1 MVVITQ
7 QEAAERLSP
16 VFEGRKGKLLF
27 NLAAGITG
35 IAKVNALHD
44 RVDKAGV
51 PYGPPFAKG
60 ILDDAGVDFSVGNP
74 ERLESLPEGPFIVI
88 ANHVYGHLDGICL
101 LDLFGHQRPETKVMV
116 NEMLT
121 WIPGLAPSFIAVNP
135 VTNASNGVSNTSI
148 NGVKN
153 ALLQLRE
160 GGPLCLL
167 PSGAVADLK
176 PKEGWTLSERDWQDA
191 AIRLIRKARV
201 PVVPVRF
208 FDRNSRFYYALGLID
223 YRVRFVRLFH
233 EVFNKRG
240 SHPRVGIGAPISVE
254 QQEQYT
260 DLQAFK
266 AFLRSSVY
274 DLPLPERFVNRS
286 ELWKSRK

>member
-7 QEAAERLSP
+7 QDAAERLSP

-27 NLAAGITG
+27 DLAAGVTG
-35 IAKVNALHD
+35 IGKVNALHD

-51 PYGPPFAKG
+51 PYGPPFAKAL
-60 ILDDAGVDFSVGNP
+60 LDDLGIDFRVGNAG
-74 ERLESLPEGPFIVI
+74 RLDSLPDGPFIVV
-88 ANHVYGHLDGICL
+88 ANHIYGHLDGICL
-101 LDLFGHQRPETKVMV
+101 LDLFGLQRPDTKVLV

-135 VTNASNGVSNTSI
+135 LTGASKGVSDTSI

-160 GGPLCLL
+160 GGPLCLF
-167 PSGAVADLK
+167 PAGAVADLK
-176 PKEGWTLSERDWQDA
+176 PRERWTIRERDWQDA

-208 FDRNSRFYYALGLID
+208 FDRNSNFYYALGLID

-240 SHPRVGIGAPISVE
+240 TCPRVGIGALISVE
-254 QQEQYT
+254 EQERYT

-274 DLPLPERFVNRS
+274 DMPLPETFVNRS
-286 ELWKSRK
+286 RLWKSSK

>member
-1 MVVITQ
+1 MVILTAQ
-7 QEAAERLSP
+7 QAAERLSP

-27 NLAAGITG
+27 DLAAGVTG

-44 RVDKAGV
+44 RLDTAGV
-51 PYGPPFAKG
+51 PYGPPFAKA
-60 ILDDAGVDFSVGNP
+60 ILDDIGVDFRIGNA
-74 ERLESLPEGPFIVI
+74 ERLEVLPEGPFIVI
-88 ANHVYGHLDGICL
+88 ANHVYGHIDGICL
-101 LDLFGHQRPETKVMV
+101 VDLFGHKRPESKVMV

-121 WIPGLAPSFIAVNP
+121 WIPGLAQSFIAVNP
-135 VTNASNGVSNTSI
+135 ATAVSDGVSPTSV

-153 ALLQLRE
+153 ALLQLRD
-160 GGPLCLL
+160 GSPLCLF
-167 PSGAVADLK
+167 PAGAVADLK
-176 PKEGWTLSERDWQDA
+176 PRERWTLSERDWQDA

-208 FDRNSRFYYALGLID
+208 FDRNSRFYYALGLLD

-240 SHPRVGIGAPISVE
+240 TCPRVGIGAPISVE
-254 QQEQYT
+254 EQEQYT

-274 DLPLPERFVNRS
+274 DLQLPESFTKRS
-286 ELWKSRK
+286 ELWKSSK

>member
-7 QEAAERLSP
+7 QDAAERLSP
-16 VFEGRKGKLLF
+16 AFKGRKGKLLF
-27 NLAAGITG
+27 RFATGITG

-44 RVDKAGV
+44 RVDTAGT
-51 PYGPPFAKG
+51 PPGSAFAKG
-60 ILDDAGVDFSVGNP
+60 LLDDLGIDFRIGNP
-74 ERLESLPEGPFIVI
+74 ERLEALPDGPFILI

-101 LDLFGHQRPETKVMV
+101 VDLIGHQRPETKVMV

-121 WIPGLAPSFIAVNP
+121 WIPGLAPNFIAVNP
-135 VTNASNGVSNTSI
+135 VTDASRGVTDTSI
-148 NGVKN
+148 NGVKS
-153 ALLQLRE
+153 AMLQLRE
-160 GGPLCLL
+160 GGPLCLF
-167 PSGAVADLK
+167 PSGAVADLQPRK
-176 PKEGWTLSERDWQDA
+176 RWTLHERDWQDA

-233 EVFNKRG
+233 ELFNKRG
-240 SHPRVGIGAPISVE
+240 TFPRVGIGAPISVE
-254 QQEQYT
+254 EQEQYP

-274 DLPLPERFVNRS
+274 DMPLPERFVNRS
-286 ELWKSRK
+286 ELWK

>member
-1 MVVITQ
+1 
-7 QEAAERLSP
+7 
-16 VFEGRKGKLLF
+16 
-27 NLAAGITG
+27 
-35 IAKVNALHD
+35 
-44 RVDKAGV
+44 
-51 PYGPPFAKG
+51 
-60 ILDDAGVDFSVGNP
+60 
-74 ERLESLPEGPFIVI
+74 
-88 ANHVYGHLDGICL
+88 
-101 LDLFGHQRPETKVMV
+101 MV

-135 VTNASNGVSNTSI
+135 LTNASKGLSDTSI

-160 GGPLCLL
+160 GGPLCLF

-176 PKEGWTLSERDWQDA
+176 PRQGWILSERDWQDA

-201 PVVPVRF
+201 PIVPVRF

-240 SHPRVGIGAPISVE
+240 SRPRVGIGAPIPVE
-254 QQEQYT
+254 EQEQYP

-266 AFLRSSVY
+266 AFLRRSVY
-274 DLPLPERFVNRS
+274 DLPLPESFANRS

>member
-7 QEAAERLSP
+7 QDAAERLSP
-16 VFEGRKGKLLF
+16 VFEGRRGKLLF

-51 PYGPPFAKG
+51 PYGPPFAKAL
-60 ILDDAGVDFSVGNP
+60 LDDLGIDFRVGNA
-74 ERLESLPEGPFIVI
+74 ERLDSLPDGPFIVV
-88 ANHVYGHLDGICL
+88 ANHIYGHLDGICL
-101 LDLFGHQRPETKVMV
+101 LDLFGRQRPETKVLV
-116 NEMLT
+116 NKMLT

-135 VTNASNGVSNTSI
+135 LTGASKGVSDTSI

-160 GGPLCLL
+160 GGPLCLF
-167 PSGAVADLK
+167 PAGAVADLK
-176 PKEGWTLSERDWQDA
+176 PRERWTIRERDWQDA

-208 FDRNSRFYYALGLID
+208 FDRNSNFYYALGLID

-240 SHPRVGIGAPISVE
+240 TCPRVGIGALISVE
-254 QQEQYT
+254 EQERYT

-274 DLPLPERFVNRS
+274 DMPLPETFVNRS
-286 ELWKSRK
+286 RLWKSSK

>member
-7 QEAAERLSP
+7 QDAAERLSP
-16 VFEGRKGKLLF
+16 VFKGRKGKLLF

-51 PYGPPFAKG
+51 PYGPPFAKAL
-60 ILDDAGVDFSVGNP
+60 LDDIGVDFRVGNA
-74 ERLESLPEGPFIVI
+74 ERLDSLPEGPFIVI
-88 ANHVYGHLDGICL
+88 ANHIYGHLDGICL
-101 LDLFGHQRPETKVMV
+101 LDLFGRQRPETKVMV

-135 VTNASNGVSNTSI
+135 ATAVSEGVSDTSI

-160 GGPLCLL
+160 GGPLCLF
-167 PSGAVADLK
+167 PAGAVADLK
-176 PKEGWTLSERDWQDA
+176 PRERWTIRERDWQDA

-208 FDRNSRFYYALGLID
+208 FDRNSNFYYALGLID

-240 SHPRVGIGAPISVE
+240 TCPRVGVGAPISVE
-254 QQEQYT
+254 EQERYT

-266 AFLRSSVY
+266 AFLRGSVY
-274 DLPLPERFVNRS
+274 DMPLPETFVNRS
-286 ELWKSRK
+286 RLWKSSK